1 MSACHLGAQMTTGI
15 VVINLDQDAQ
25 RMAHMRSELDRVGL
39 PFLRFSALRG
49 DALPAGLARYFPVG
63 IELTLG
69 EIGCYA
75 SHLALM
81 QRVIDGELPSP
92 LLVLEDDVGLPNDL
106 DEALQTLLA
115 ALPQQWDIVRLSYP
129 TKLIAPTIA
138 ALGADRYLV
147 RYSRVPTTTG
157 AYLIS
162 ASGARKFLAARPRS
176 LPVDHDLRHVWNWDL
191 NTFGV
196 EPPLVAHDVLNSSS
210 IDALSSAARARGHRR
225 RQGTQSILRQAKR
238 GIRDFGLLRWLALGP
253 LNLVARVTPR
263 GVRRSFIRWA
273 NLRLV

>member
-1 MSACHLGAQMTTGI
+1 MTTGI
-15 VVINLDQDAQ
+15 VVINLDQDTQ

-129 TKLIAPTIA
+129 TKLISPTIA

-162 ASGARKFLAARPRS
+162 ASGARNFWPRAHAVSPLIMTCDMFGIGISTPSVSNRRWSRMTFSTAQALTPCRLPHERVGIEDGRGRSPFYVRP
-176 LPVDHDLRHVWNWDL
+176 
-191 NTFGV
+191 
-196 EPPLVAHDVLNSSS
+196 
-210 IDALSSAARARGHRR
+210 SAA
-225 RQGTQSILRQAKR
+225 
-238 GIRDFGLLRWLALGP
+238 
-253 LNLVARVTPR
+253 
-263 GVRRSFIRWA
+263 
-273 NLRLV
+273 